1 MNPIKYA
8 LEEIHFRIPEDILNV
23 VFLGLDKQLYDDA
36 DSLDYR
42 ITKSVLRGIVLRK
55 LNVISMC
62 EVMIP
67 LQHSYVSERNNRV
80 IITIPKSVTGNK
92 SIIMPLE
99 LSSGSGYLN
108 NSNYYSSNP
117 LSQLANQMFISSA
130 PSNLTTISNLTLI
143 GDNTILVNDYRL
155 QPGLITVGGYIRCI
169 LEFDNNFTQMLT
181 RSLDIFGR
189 FCVEACKFYIYNRA
203 YIQLGRSYI
212 ESGYDLGPMK
222 DIIDSYSQSEQV
234 MDEMMNNIMPMTL
247 FASDPERMSLLIR
260 DMISYR

>member
-8 LEEIHFRIPEDILNV
+8 LEEIHFRIPMDVLNV
-23 VFLGLDKQLYDDA
+23 VFMGIDKDIYSDA

-55 LNVISMC
+55 LNVLSMC

-67 LQHSYVSERNNRV
+67 LEHSWVREENRRV
-80 IITIPKSVTGNK
+80 IITIPKYVTGNK
-92 SIIMPLE
+92 SIIAPLE

-117 LSQLANQMFISSA
+117 LSQLANQMFISTA
-130 PSNLTTISNLTLI
+130 PSNLTTISNMTLI

-155 QPGLITVGGYIRCI
+155 QPGLITIGGYIRCI
-169 LEFDNNFTQMLT
+169 LEFDENFTQILT
-181 RSLDIFGR
+181 RMLEVFGK
-189 FCVEACKFYIYNRA
+189 FCVEACKAYIYNRA
-203 YIQLGRSYI
+203 YIQMGRSYI
-212 ESGYDLGPMK
+212 ESGYDLGPIRE
-222 DIIDSYSQSEQV
+222 IIEGYSQSESN
-234 MDEMMNNIMPMTL
+234 MDDMMNNLMPVSL
-247 FASDPERMSLLIR
+247 FANDPERMSLLIR